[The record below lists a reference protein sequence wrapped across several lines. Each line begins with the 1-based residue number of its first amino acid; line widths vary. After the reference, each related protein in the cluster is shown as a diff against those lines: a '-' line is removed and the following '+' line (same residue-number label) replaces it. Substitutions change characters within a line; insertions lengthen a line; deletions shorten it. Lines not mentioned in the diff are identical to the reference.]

1 MRSIV
6 QNSVAIA
13 AMVCLG
19 IALSAGAMGVSSLLD
34 GGRVTLVRT
43 YPTPDPEPA
52 PPNFPAAATI
62 KPADK

>member
-1 MRSIV
+1 MTSIV

-19 IALSAGAMGVSSLLD
+19 LALSAGALGGSSLLD
-34 GGRVTLVRT
+34 GGQVTLVRT

-52 PPNFPAAATI
+52 PPNFPGAATI
-62 KPADK
+62 RPADK